1 MTVQQINL
9 MDAIKE
15 ASLPSSEQVVVNKD
29 QLRTPYPGSDE
40 AFDNGCK
47 CSILNNFHGSG
58 QIQPDGTFIYRVSA
72 VCKMH
77 GVSSE

>member
-1 MTVQQINL
+1 MDQINL
-9 MDAIKE
+9 MDSIKE
-15 ASLPSSEQVVVNKD
+15 ASLPSSEQYIIDRERLKV
-29 QLRTPYPGSDE
+29 PYPGSDE